1 MVGRNE
7 WSCWTLSKDD
17 IDHVSLTL
25 GVIHESFTGDDY
37 ENIARKFIKGF
48 GWANEGWEAILK
60 EAINLHMAEK
70 NTEKKEQVI
79 TMPKRITSLD
89 ELKREA
95 QGEQDVVF
103 FILLTGN
110 LRSSKRIVWDEEDK
124 RFYIFNYLDDTE
136 QTLTEAQLMDRDY
149 TNIGYAM
156 TRWALFKDD

>member
-17 IDHVSLTL
+17 IDHVSLTS
-25 GVIHESFTGDDY
+25 GVIQESFTGDDY

-48 GWANEGWEAILK
+48 GYANEGWEAILK
-60 EAINLHMAEK
+60 EAVNLHIAEK
-70 NTEKKEQVI
+70 RQKKEQVI
-79 TMPKRITSLD
+79 TMPKQITSLD

-95 QGEQDVVF
+95 QGEQDVEF
-103 FILLTGN
+103 FILLNCN

-136 QTLTEAQLMDRDY
+136 QELTEAQLMNREY

-156 TRWALFKDD
+156 TRGALFKDD